1 MSTVSLH
8 RSSRERT
15 SPSQVGVLLP
25 PPLPGHTLSP
35 FSPHLSGFLLDLA
48 TVVGSVGVTVQE
60 ATIQGD
66 AEFCP
71 TCKVAEGHDFEKGG
85 RVFRCSIGAG
95 LGHGAISDHGWGV
108 AVCMSSTTVL
118 LHPHP
123 CVGPSQVSALQG
135 RSEAGEYPVP
145 PEFLS
150 DSPISSTFPPSLLS
164 LAARKLFALP
174 FALFRALG
182 VWPPSS
188 SSWIWWPGRGTSPP
202 GLTKS

>member
-123 CVGPSQVSALQG
+123 CVGPLQVSALQG

-150 DSPISSTFPPSLLS
+150 DNPISSTFPSLFVITSFPQTLRITICPVQS
-164 LAARKLFALP
+164 
-174 FALFRALG
+174 
-182 VWPPSS
+182 
-188 SSWIWWPGRGTSPP
+188 PGRVAAVFFILDLVAGKGYQPTR
-202 GLTKS
+202 LD